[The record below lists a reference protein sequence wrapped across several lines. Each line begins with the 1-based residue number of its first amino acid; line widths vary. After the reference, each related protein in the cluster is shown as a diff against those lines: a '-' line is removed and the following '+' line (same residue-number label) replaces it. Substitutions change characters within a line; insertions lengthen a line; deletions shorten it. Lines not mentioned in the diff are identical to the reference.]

1 MHMLITRSL
10 KHLKDLKAAGKFG
23 QLATEITFVLLIK
36 VFLLWL
42 IWAMFFSHPLAK
54 DARQV
59 AVTRMLLNKSPGN
72 F

>member
-1 MHMLITRSL
+1 MHMLIT
-10 KHLKDLKAAGKFG
+10 HLKDLKAAGKFG
-23 QLATEITFVLLIK
+23 RLATEITFVLLIK

-42 IWAMFFSHPLAK
+42 IWTMFFSHPLAK
-54 DARQV
+54 DARQE